1 MMGKRV
7 VTLRSELFI
16 GSITA
21 KSYRVMMLYCFQEKH
36 HVKKKKTKNK
46 KIYHIVY
53 LQSECNL
60 WINNICPGCG
70 VIFYQCPQYSVG
82 FHWCGLSLS
91 IHCFASVS
99 FQLQDLDK
107 SQEEIKKHH
116 ASISELKKNFMES
129 VPEPR
134 PSEWDKRLSTHSP
147 FRTLNING
155 QIPTG
160 EGVST
165 LCDEL

>member
-1 MMGKRV
+1 
-7 VTLRSELFI
+7 
-16 GSITA
+16 
-21 KSYRVMMLYCFQEKH
+21 
-36 HVKKKKTKNK
+36 
-46 KIYHIVY
+46 
-53 LQSECNL
+53 
-60 WINNICPGCG
+60 
-70 VIFYQCPQYSVG
+70 
-82 FHWCGLSLS
+82 
-91 IHCFASVS
+91 
-99 FQLQDLDK
+99 
-107 SQEEIKKHH
+107 
-116 ASISELKKNFMES
+116 MES